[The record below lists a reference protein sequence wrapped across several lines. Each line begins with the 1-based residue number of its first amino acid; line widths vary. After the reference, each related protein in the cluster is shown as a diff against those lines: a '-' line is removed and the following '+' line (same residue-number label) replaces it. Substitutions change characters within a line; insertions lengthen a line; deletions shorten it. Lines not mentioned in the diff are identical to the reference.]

1 MVRKLCQTNMK
12 KGYHKIVWNGKD
24 EKGQEAGSGLYL
36 INLAA
41 DGKAALRKA
50 ILLK

>member
-1 MVRKLCQTNMK
+1 MVRKLCQTGMK
-12 KGYHKIVWNGKD
+12 KGYHKIEWNGKD
-24 EKGQEAGSGLYL
+24 EKGQEVGSGLYL

-41 DGKAALRKA
+41 DGKAVIRKA